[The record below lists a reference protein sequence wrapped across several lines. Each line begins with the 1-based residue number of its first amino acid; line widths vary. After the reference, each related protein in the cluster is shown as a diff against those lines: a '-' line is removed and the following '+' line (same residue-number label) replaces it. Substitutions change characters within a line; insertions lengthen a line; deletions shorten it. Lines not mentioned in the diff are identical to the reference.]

1 MKKHGMARLFAGA
14 GLVVSV
20 LAISEGAQAAPAGT
34 QSATTEAAAC
44 AALYSVPVNVG
55 PEPLSAC
62 QWDMRRDRRDLGRLV
77 CDEPWPRRARR

>member
-62 QWDMRRDRRDLGRLV
+62 QWDIRAIGAHVGRLV
-77 CDEPWPRRARR
+77 CGEPWPGARR